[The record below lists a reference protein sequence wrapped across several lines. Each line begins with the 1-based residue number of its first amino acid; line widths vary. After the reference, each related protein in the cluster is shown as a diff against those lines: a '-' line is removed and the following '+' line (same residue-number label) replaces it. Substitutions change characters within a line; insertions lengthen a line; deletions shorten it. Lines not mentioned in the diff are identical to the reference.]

1 MQNSLYLFAS
11 DSLMSWKIFLLFY
24 LIEWNKYLLMCVIPF
39 LPLSCSPLLSAIY
52 CSYAA
57 RSDNWWQK
65 NSSCVDVQTPHQYIT
80 YYIVTTV
87 VAQEQ
92 IAGTF
97 ILSMR
102 KIISHWN
109 FDIQIQAYQFLGI
122 EIVNFTNIL
131 INDHLRLIIFT
142 FSSK

>member
-1 MQNSLYLFAS
+1 MLNINIKLEQIRWWVANFSS
-11 DSLMSWKIFLLFY
+11 SQ
-24 LIEWNKYLLMCVIPF
+24 LIWFKQVTTSCVIPF
-39 LPLSCSPLLSAIY
+39 LLLSCSPLLSAIY

-57 RSDNWWQK
+57 RTDNWWQK

-80 YYIVTTV
+80 YYIVTNV

-109 FDIQIQAYQFLGI
+109 FDIQIQSYQKFRNLANESI
-122 EIVNFTNIL
+122 NIL
-131 INDHLRLIIFT
+131 YIILIFFDIILM
-142 FSSK
+142 

>member
-1 MQNSLYLFAS
+1 MLNLNIKVEQIRWWVANFSS
-11 DSLMSWKIFLLFY
+11 SQ
-24 LIEWNKYLLMCVIPF
+24 LIWFKQVTTSCVIPF
-39 LPLSCSPLLSAIY
+39 LLLSCSPLLSAIY

-57 RSDNWWQK
+57 RTDNWWQK

-80 YYIVTTV
+80 YYIVTNV

-109 FDIQIQAYQFLGI
+109 FDIQIQSYQKFRNLANESI
-122 EIVNFTNIL
+122 NIL
-131 INDHLRLIIFT
+131 YIILIFFDIILM
-142 FSSK
+142 

>member
-1 MQNSLYLFAS
+1 MLNLNIKLEQIRWWVANFSS
-11 DSLMSWKIFLLFY
+11 SQ
-24 LIEWNKYLLMCVIPF
+24 LIWFKQVTTSCVIPF
-39 LPLSCSPLLSAIY
+39 LLLSCSPLLSAIY

-57 RSDNWWQK
+57 RTDNWWQK

-80 YYIVTTV
+80 YYIVTNV

-109 FDIQIQAYQFLGI
+109 FDIQIQSYQKFRNLANESI
-122 EIVNFTNIL
+122 NIL
-131 INDHLRLIIFT
+131 YIILIFFNIILL
-142 FSSK
+142 

>member
-1 MQNSLYLFAS
+1 MLNLNIKLEQIRWWVANFSS
-11 DSLMSWKIFLLFY
+11 SQ
-24 LIEWNKYLLMCVIPF
+24 LIWFKQVTTSCVIPF
-39 LPLSCSPLLSAIY
+39 LLLSCSPLLSAIY

-57 RSDNWWQK
+57 RTDNWWQK

-80 YYIVTTV
+80 YYIVTNV

-109 FDIQIQAYQFLGI
+109 FDIQIQSYQKFRNLANESI
-122 EIVNFTNIL
+122 NIL
-131 INDHLRLIIFT
+131 YIILIFFDIILM
-142 FSSK
+142 

>member
-1 MQNSLYLFAS
+1 MLNLNIKLEQIRWWVANFSS
-11 DSLMSWKIFLLFY
+11 SQ
-24 LIEWNKYLLMCVIPF
+24 LIWFKQVTTSCVIPF
-39 LPLSCSPLLSAIY
+39 LLLSCSPLLSAIY

-57 RSDNWWQK
+57 RTDNWWQK

-80 YYIVTTV
+80 YYIVTNV

-109 FDIQIQAYQFLGI
+109 FDSQIQSYQKFRNLANESI
-122 EIVNFTNIL
+122 NIL
-131 INDHLRLIIFT
+131 YIISIF
-142 FSSK
+142 FYIM

>member
-1 MQNSLYLFAS
+1 MLNLNIELEQIHWWVVNFSSSQLIWFKQVTAS
-11 DSLMSWKIFLLFY
+11 
-24 LIEWNKYLLMCVIPF
+24 CVIPF
-39 LPLSCSPLLSAIY
+39 LLLSCSPLLSAIY

-57 RSDNWWQK
+57 RTDNWWQK

-80 YYIVTTV
+80 YYIVTNV

-109 FDIQIQAYQFLGI
+109 FDIQIQSYQKFRNLANESI
-122 EIVNFTNIL
+122 NIL
-131 INDHLRLIIFT
+131 CIILYF
-142 FSSK
+142 FDIMLK